1 MFKSVWQ
8 REGQRR
14 HAEVQYD
21 LVCYRVY
28 DNAKANAVMQ
38 KSNMILYVTECMT
51 TQRPTPWCRSAS
63 WSCHSGKAWVMR
75 HVSSS
80 STISRMNVPP
90 SRMSM
95 TMTWQTRRGRTC
107 RKSPYRSRSHYVHCL
122 FFLRDWCKTV
132 VTCNTTLRW
141 YNRFAPRPLFSVL
154 NMVIVMVNFYKN
166 AG

>member
-38 KSNMILYVTECMT
+38 KCIMILSFWEGMSNEACLKFLDHIQNECSPFKDEYDDDMTDTEGQDLQKVTI
-51 TQRPTPWCRSAS
+51 QI
-63 WSCHSGKAWVMR
+63 K
-75 HVSSS
+75 VSL
-80 STISRMNVPP
+80 
-90 SRMSM
+90 
-95 TMTWQTRRGRTC
+95 C
-107 RKSPYRSRSHYVHCL
+107 AL
-122 FFLRDWCKTV
+122 FFFLRDWCKTV